1 MRIVNE
7 KGKTIYLLEIGQK
20 AGYRE
25 RIAFAA
31 AIAECHN
38 RFGNNQ
44 RVEGRY
50 DAYRDKWFTTG
61 GNFSVSQEAS
71 VSRKILEKAGFA
83 FVDKE
88 DKPSSFGYCETLGM
102 TKRRAKPMARTR
114 FPEPDWGEPDWG
126 KFNKS
131 FKKIINNAYK
141 FGAELADKIEE
152 PTDFEDAITS
162 LDYWIENAAIDMRE
176 DIVVALMATI
186 GIPNPYVA
194 RPKIKEEKWLELKEK
209 VEETYSSD
217 IGESVNEAIGALD
230 DGLSEQLDKAGLL
243 IE

>member
-31 AIAECHN
+31 MIAQYHH

-44 RVEGRY
+44 RIEGRY

-61 GNFSVSQEAS
+61 GNFSVGQEAS
-71 VSRKILEKAGFA
+71 ESREILEKAGFA

-88 DKPSSFGYCETLGM
+88 DKPSSFGYCETLGI
-102 TKRRAKPMARTR
+102 TKRRAKPMARAR
-114 FPEPDWGEPDWG
+114 FSEPDWK
-126 KFNKS
+126 KFHKS
-131 FKKIINNAYK
+131 FMKILNNARK

-152 PTDFEDAITS
+152 PTDFEDAVAS
-162 LDYWIENAAIDMRE
+162 LDYWIMNAATDMRE
-176 DIVVALMATI
+176 DIVVALMAAM

-194 RPKIKEEKWLELKEK
+194 RPKIEEEKWLELKDKIEI
-209 VEETYSSD
+209 TYSND
-217 IGESVNEAIGALD
+217 ISESVNEAIGALD
-230 DGLSEQLDKAGLL
+230 NGLSEQLDKAGML